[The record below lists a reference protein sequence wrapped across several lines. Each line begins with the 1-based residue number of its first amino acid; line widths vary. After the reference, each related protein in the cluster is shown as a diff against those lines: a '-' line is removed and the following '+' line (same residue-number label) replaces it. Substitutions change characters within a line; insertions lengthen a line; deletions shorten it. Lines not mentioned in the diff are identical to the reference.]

1 MMAGVDAWEL
11 EQLRRSVAMLP
22 EGHSAGAVSK
32 AQARQLLEEI
42 VTARAE
48 TARYRRAVAE
58 LRRILDAFDRN

>member
-1 MMAGVDAWEL
+1 MVNGVESWEL

-32 AQARQLLEEI
+32 AQARQLLEEV

-48 TARYRRAVAE
+48 TERYRQAVAE
-58 LRRILDAFDRN
+58 LRRILEEFDRE